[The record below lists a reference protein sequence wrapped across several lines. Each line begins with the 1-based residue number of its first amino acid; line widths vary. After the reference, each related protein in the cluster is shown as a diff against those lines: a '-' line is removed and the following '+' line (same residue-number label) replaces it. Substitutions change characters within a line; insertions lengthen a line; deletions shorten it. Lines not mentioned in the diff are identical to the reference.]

1 MTEFL
6 TETGEA
12 AKFYASAGT
21 GSALQIKE
29 GGRGTCSCRHSV
41 HSRAQSSGEM
51 EQLISVHKI

>member
-12 AKFYASAGT
+12 AKFYASAGM

-29 GGRGTCSCRHSV
+29 GGRGTCSYRPSV
-41 HSRAQSSGEM
+41 RSRAQSSGEM
-51 EQLISVHKI
+51 EQLISAHKI